1 MNCFKWRI
9 YSKKLIV
16 CVLALALILGSGFT
30 SFIAYADNATNEQG
44 TGFSDVE
51 GHWAKDQV
59 LDWSEKGLVS
69 GYDDG
74 TFKPERGVTRA
85 EFITFVNRAYGLT
98 AKAQLDFS
106 DVSPQDW
113 FADEVA
119 KAVAAGYISG
129 YDDGTMRPA
138 AEISRLE
145 AAVILYKLLRLA
157 SLENESWIDGFNDSG
172 SIASWGREY
181 VNSVVAEGYFSGYP
195 DGTFKPDRVI
205 TRAETVA
212 LLSKAVG
219 TLYNA
224 PGTYGPEEGS
234 QTVAGNVTVS
244 VSDVTLQNLVIE
256 GDLFLTAGIGDGDFE
271 ADGIV
276 VKGRTIVSG
285 GGEDS
290 VVFNNSSLEE
300 VIVYVVDGKVRI
312 VARGDTYIDNV
323 VLESGGYLQEEDLTG
338 DGFGDVQVLVLN
350 PGESIELEGD
360 FDWVIIETVVE
371 VSITGDT
378 RIGELEVSGGAEGTK
393 IDTERGTV
401 IETLTLDSATDVTG
415 QGTIKTAY
423 VNTDDYSFDKEPDE
437 VIVDGKKVEEEKK
450 SSGGGGGGG
459 VEEKQVSAISV
470 KTEVDGEVVTDLS
483 GLDNDAVVTVTLTTT
498 TSGATIYYTKDGTT
512 PTSSSTKYTE
522 PFTVEAPG
530 DEGGPVIVK
539 AIGMRSGYT
548 NSAVATKTI

>member
-119 KAVAAGYISG
+119 KAAAAGYISG

-271 ADGIV
+271 AYGVV

-290 VVFNNSSLEE
+290 VVFYNSSLEE
-300 VIVYVVDGKVRI
+300 VIVYIADGMVRL
-312 VARGDTYIDNV
+312 VAKGDTDIGNI
-323 VLESGGYLQEEDLTG
+323 VLQSGAYLQEEGLTG
-338 DGFGDVQVLVLN
+338 DGFGNVQVQMLK

-360 FDWVIIETVVE
+360 FDWVSIETVVE

-470 KTEVDGEVVTDLS
+470 
-483 GLDNDAVVTVTLTTT
+483 
-498 TSGATIYYTKDGTT
+498 
-512 PTSSSTKYTE
+512 
-522 PFTVEAPG
+522 
-530 DEGGPVIVK
+530 
-539 AIGMRSGYT
+539 
-548 NSAVATKTI
+548 